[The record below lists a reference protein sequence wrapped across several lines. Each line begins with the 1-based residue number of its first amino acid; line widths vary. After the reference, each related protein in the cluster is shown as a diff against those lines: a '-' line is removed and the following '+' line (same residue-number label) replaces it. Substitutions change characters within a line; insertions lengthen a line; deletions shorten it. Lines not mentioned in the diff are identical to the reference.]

1 MEDRDIIALFWSRDE
16 SAIRETAA
24 KYGKYCY
31 SIAYNILAD
40 GADAEECL
48 NDTYLEA
55 WNSIPPNKPDVLSSF
70 IGGIARRNSIDR
82 VRLRTAEK
90 RGGGE
95 ITAVLDELCDVIGDG
110 DVESE
115 IEGRLLSDIIDRF
128 LNSLGETER
137 RVFMR
142 RYWYVDSVKDISK
155 RFGFSESRVKSM
167 LFRTRKK
174 LKKLLE
180 KEGLM

>member
-40 GADAEECL
+40 GADAEETL

-70 IGGIARRNSIDR
+70 IGGIARRNAIDR
-82 VRLRTAEK
+82 VRLRTAGK

-115 IEGRLLSDIIDRF
+115 VEGRLLSDIIDRF
-128 LNSLGETER
+128 LNSLVETER

-174 LKKLLE
+174 LKILLE

>member
-40 GADAEECL
+40 GADAEETL

-70 IGGIARRNSIDR
+70 IGGIARRNAIDR